1 MKQSSYNIVFH
12 HACTLSHWRMKN
24 WRWSV
29 KTKWPDKHSLAQTC
43 WPLINH
49 RKYKDDCTCKEGLH
63 RGCITPPTY
72 WEYIPKIN
80 LVPDSQN
87 ILRQSYNK
95 AKVTIN
101 LRRTSNLQNHLIKNG
116 KLFIGKIHVQNRH
129 IVRDSV
135 CKLAYNIPVRNF
147 STF

>member
-12 HACTLSHWRMKN
+12 HACTLSHRRMKN
-24 WRWSV
+24 WRGV
-29 KTKWPDKHSLAQTC
+29 LRQNDQINTLLRQTG
-43 WPLINH
+43 WQLINH
-49 RKYKDDCTCKEGLH
+49 RKYKDDCACKEGLH

-87 ILRQSYNK
+87 ILRQSYDK

-135 CKLAYNIPVRNF
+135 CKLAYNIPVKNF